1 MLGRRKAIALGG
13 GVIAALAVAV
23 PSGSA
28 QAPPGS
34 TTLSLYEP
42 ANGGSFRIV
51 DNKPRSPVRN
61 PESRRYRFSAGDV
74 VIFTN
79 PLLDQKGGTRVG
91 TLYVKGTIVRGRT
104 FRNVKTMAQVAVEL
118 TDGSQLN
125 AAGLF
130 SFSSDEVR
138 LAITGGTGRY
148 IGARGELVSKS
159 NPDDSSQ
166 DTVTLLPL

>member
-1 MLGRRKAIALGG
+1 MPGRRKAIALGG

-42 ANGGSFRIV
+42 ASGGTFRII
-51 DNKPRSPVRN
+51 DNRPRSPVRN

-74 VIFTN
+74 LIFSN
-79 PLLDQKGGTRVG
+79 PVLDQKGGTRVG
-91 TLYVKGTIVRGRT
+91 TLYVKATVVRGRT
-104 FRNVKTMAQVAVEL
+104 FANAKTMAQAVLEF

-130 SFSSDEVR
+130 SFTADAR

-148 IGARGELVSKS
+148 IGARGEVVNKS
-159 NPDDSSQ
+159 NPDDSST
-166 DTVTLLPL
+166 DTITLLP